1 MSITNS
7 FCMYDVIIF
16 RDMLDRERR
25 KKVRKCLKGFAT
37 ESTIDL
43 ESKKPKG
50 GFTYCKEEVNKDT
63 HIVCGYIYALNT

>member
-1 MSITNS
+1 MMSLFFGICLIGN
-7 FCMYDVIIF
+7 
-16 RDMLDRERR
+16 EE